1 MATYVNNLRLKE
13 ITTGDESG
21 TWGTSTNTNLELIA
35 DGFSYG
41 TKQLAADANETFTM
55 PDGTADD
62 SRSFY
67 LKITSAVSLT
77 ATREVTLGPNTVSK
91 VWLIENA
98 TTGSQI
104 ITIKQGSGATVD
116 VANGSKVMVVTDGA
130 GAGAAVL
137 NANPTEVGGTVTSV
151 SGTGTV
157 NGITLTG
164 TVTSS
169 GSLTLGGTLANV
181 DLTSQIT
188 GTLPVA
194 NGGTGIT
201 SLGSGVATF
210 LGTPSSAN
218 LAAAL
223 TDETGSGAAVFATSP
238 ALTTPD
244 LGTPSAATLTNAT
257 GLPLSTGVTGTLP
270 VANGGTGLTALGTAN
285 QVLAV
290 NSGGT
295 ALEYQ
300 TVSGT
305 VTSVDVSGG
314 STGLTTSGGPI
325 TSSGTITLAG
335 TLAVANGGTGATT
348 STGSGAV
355 VLDTTPTLSGL
366 VTFDQTNAFT
376 NTSVA
381 VNNTN
386 ADKGTLWNFT
396 QSRSGGAPDANFL
409 FGHGGDSSGDVVL
422 RNTTSSHI
430 KFYVAD
436 TERVRL
442 YAGGALIC
450 SSGVTLGTAVDTYN
464 AANTLDDYE
473 EGTFTPVVADAST
486 GGNTATVGTAQ
497 GWYTKVG
504 RKVTIYISLDNINTS
519 GMTSGNDLYIR
530 DLPFSSTSTNPD
542 GDAIGIVKADN
553 INFTGYVTA
562 ELSNGNSYFL
572 LIDNIDSGADV
583 PLTVAAIL
591 ASSSDLIV
599 TMTYNT

>member
-1 MATYVNNLRLKE
+1 
-13 ITTGDESG
+13 
-21 TWGTSTNTNLELIA
+21 
-35 DGFSYG
+35 
-41 TKQLAADANETFTM
+41 
-55 PDGTADD
+55 
-62 SRSFY
+62 
-67 LKITSAVSLT
+67 
-77 ATREVTLGPNTVSK
+77 
-91 VWLIENA
+91 
-98 TTGSQI
+98 
-104 ITIKQGSGATVD
+104 
-116 VANGSKVMVVTDGA
+116 
-130 GAGAAVL
+130 
-137 NANPTEVGGTVTSV
+137 
-151 SGTGTV
+151 
-157 NGITLTG
+157 
-164 TVTSS
+164 
-169 GSLTLGGTLANV
+169 
-181 DLTSQIT
+181 
-188 GTLPVA
+188 
-194 NGGTGIT
+194 
-201 SLGSGVATF
+201 
-210 LGTPSSAN
+210 
-218 LAAAL
+218 
-223 TDETGSGAAVFATSP
+223 
-238 ALTTPD
+238 
-244 LGTPSAATLTNAT
+244 
-257 GLPLSTGVTGTLP
+257 
-270 VANGGTGLTALGTAN
+270 
-285 QVLAV
+285 
-290 NSGGT
+290 
-295 ALEYQ
+295 
-300 TVSGT
+300 
-305 VTSVDVSGG
+305 
-314 STGLTTSGGPI
+314 LTTSGGPI
-325 TSSGTITLAG
+325 TGSGTITLAG

-348 STGSGAV
+348 STGSGSV
-355 VLDTTPTLSGL
+355 VLASAPTLEGI

-422 RNTTSSHI
+422 RNVTSSNI

-591 ASSSDLIV
+591 ASSSDLII

>member
-1 MATYVNNLRLKE
+1 
-13 ITTGDESG
+13 
-21 TWGTSTNTNLELIA
+21 
-35 DGFSYG
+35 
-41 TKQLAADANETFTM
+41 
-55 PDGTADD
+55 
-62 SRSFY
+62 
-67 LKITSAVSLT
+67 
-77 ATREVTLGPNTVSK
+77 
-91 VWLIENA
+91 
-98 TTGSQI
+98 
-104 ITIKQGSGATVD
+104 
-116 VANGSKVMVVTDGA
+116 MVVTDGA

>member
-13 ITTGDESG
+13 ITTGDEDG
-21 TWGTSTNTNLELIA
+21 TWGTSTNTNLELIGEALGYNTQDGFATDADATTTVA
-35 DGFSYG
+35 DGATDPARALYF
-41 TKQLAADANETFTM
+41 KV
-55 PDGTADD
+55 
-62 SRSFY
+62 
-67 LKITSAVSLT
+67 TSSATLT
-77 ATREVTLGPNTVSK
+77 ATRTLTIGPNTVSR
-91 VWLIENA
+91 VMWIENA
-98 TTGSQI
+98 TTGSQSI
-104 ITIKQGSGATVD
+104 NISQGSGANVTI
-116 VANGSKVMVVTDGA
+116 ATGKTKVVYLDGA
-130 GAGAAVL
+130 GATAAVVDAL
-137 NANPTEVGGTVTSV
+137 ALIESVTDGDVIGPGSSTNNNFTAFDGTTGKLIKDSGKATPTGDVVGTSD
-151 SGTGTV
+151 TQ
-157 NGITLTG
+157 TLTNK
-164 TVTSS
+164 T
-169 GSLTLGGTLANV
+169 
-181 DLTSQIT
+181 LTSPT
-188 GTLPVA
+188 
-194 NGGTGIT
+194 
-201 SLGSGVATF
+201 
-210 LGTPSSAN
+210 
-218 LAAAL
+218 
-223 TDETGSGAAVFATSP
+223 
-238 ALTTPD
+238 LTTPD
-244 LGTPSAATLTNAT
+244 IGTPSAGTLTNAT

-300 TVSGT
+300 AASSGT
-305 VTSVDVSGG
+305 VSSVDVSGG

-325 TSSGTITLAG
+325 TGSGTITLAG

-348 STGSGAV
+348 STGSGSV
-355 VLDTTPTLSGL
+355 VLSSSPTLEGT
-366 VTFDQTNAFT
+366 VTLNQTNAAT
-376 NTSVA
+376 NTSA
-381 VNNTN
+381 AITNTN
-386 ADKGTLWNFT
+386 DDKGTLWNFT

-473 EGTFTPVVADAST
+473 EGTFTPVVADASS

-542 GDAIGIVKADN
+542 GDAIGTVKADN

-591 ASSSDLIV
+591 ASSSDLII

>member
-1 MATYVNNLRLKE
+1 MATYGNNLRLKE

-21 TWGTSTNTNLELIA
+21 TWGTSTNTNLELIGEALGYNTQDGFATDADATTTVA
-35 DGFSYG
+35 DGATDPARALYF
-41 TKQLAADANETFTM
+41 KV
-55 PDGTADD
+55 
-62 SRSFY
+62 
-67 LKITSAVSLT
+67 TSSATLT
-77 ATREVTLGPNTVSK
+77 ATRTLTIGPNTVSR
-91 VWLIENA
+91 VMWIENA
-98 TTGSQI
+98 TTGSQSI
-104 ITIKQGSGATVD
+104 NISQGSGAD
-116 VANGSKVMVVTDGA
+116 VTIASGKTKIVYLDGA
-130 GAGAAVL
+130 
-137 NANPTEVGGTVTSV
+137 
-151 SGTGTV
+151 
-157 NGITLTG
+157 
-164 TVTSS
+164 
-169 GSLTLGGTLANV
+169 
-181 DLTSQIT
+181 
-188 GTLPVA
+188 
-194 NGGTGIT
+194 
-201 SLGSGVATF
+201 
-210 LGTPSSAN
+210 
-218 LAAAL
+218 
-223 TDETGSGAAVFATSP
+223 GSGAAVVDALALIESVTDGDVIGPGSSTNNNFTAFDGTTGKLLKDSGKATPTGDVVGTSDTQTLTNKTLTSP
-238 ALTTPD
+238 TLTTPD
-244 LGTPSAATLTNAT
+244 IGTPSAGTLTNAT

-270 VANGGTGLTALGTAN
+270 VANGGTGLTSLGTAN

-300 TVSGT
+300 TVSSGT
-305 VTSVDVSGG
+305 VSSVDVSGG

-325 TSSGTITLAG
+325 TGSGTITLAG

-348 STGSGAV
+348 STGSGSV
-355 VLDTTPTLSGL
+355 VLATAPTLEGTL
-366 VTFDQTNAFT
+366 TLNQTNAFT
-376 NTSVA
+376 NTSA
-381 VNNTN
+381 AINNTIG
-386 ADKGTLWNFT
+386 DKGTLWNFT
-396 QSRSGGAPDANFL
+396 QSRSGGAPDAIFL
-409 FGHGGDSSGDVVL
+409 IGHGGNSSGDVEV
-422 RNTTSSHI
+422 RNSTSSHI

-442 YAGGALIC
+442 WAGGALIC

-591 ASSSDLIV
+591 ASSSDLII